1 MYMFVVLY
9 YTAREKDALIARRW
23 DSVIEKGRSNPNLPL
38 KSTGWSTYSFVEPFR
53 AK

>member
-9 YTAREKDALIARRW
+9 YTAGAKDAPIAMSW
-23 DSVIEKGRSNPNLPL
+23 VPVIGKGGSNPNLPL
-38 KSTGWSTYSFVEPFR
+38 KSTGWSTYSFVVPFR